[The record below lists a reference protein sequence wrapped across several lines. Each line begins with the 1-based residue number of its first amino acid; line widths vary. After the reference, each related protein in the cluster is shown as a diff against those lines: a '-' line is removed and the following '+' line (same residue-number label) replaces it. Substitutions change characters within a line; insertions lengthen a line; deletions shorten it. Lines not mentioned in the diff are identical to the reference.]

1 LLPFAA
7 QPKESGFANAFSSSA
22 KRIGSV
28 DRRSFLLDSS
38 ALFSFLEDE
47 AGADRV
53 EDLLRTQKVYL
64 PWVALLEVHYVSRQE
79 RGEDVA
85 NGRLALLKTLLAW
98 RFKAHNRLS
107 LADALIAGLASQ
119 LSAVLVHKDP
129 EFEALNSALDLEAL
143 PYK

>member
-1 LLPFAA
+1 M
-7 QPKESGFANAFSSSA
+7 
-22 KRIGSV
+22 
-28 DRRSFLLDSS
+28 DRKSFLLDSS

-53 EDLLRTQKVYL
+53 EDLLRAEKVYL
-64 PWVALLEVHYVSRQE
+64 PWVALLEVHYVSRQG

-85 NGRLALLKTLLAW
+85 NGRLALLKTLPAEIIWQHDEPALLLAS
-98 RFKAHNRLS
+98 RFKAQNRLS
-107 LADALIAGLASQ
+107 LADALIAAIAGQ

-129 EFEALNSALDLEAL
+129 EFEALSGALELEAL

>member
-1 LLPFAA
+1 
-7 QPKESGFANAFSSSA
+7 
-22 KRIGSV
+22 V

-38 ALFSFLEDE
+38 AVFSLLEDE

-53 EDLLRTQKVYL
+53 EDLLRTEKAYL

-85 NGRLALLKTLLAW
+85 NGRLALLKTLPAEIIWHHDEQALLLAS
-98 RFKAHNRLS
+98 RFKANNRLS

-129 EFEALNSALDLEAL
+129 EFEALNGAVDLEAL

>member
-1 LLPFAA
+1 M
-7 QPKESGFANAFSSSA
+7 
-22 KRIGSV
+22 

-38 ALFSFLEDE
+38 AVFSLLEDE

-53 EDLLRTQKVYL
+53 EDLLRAEKVYL

-85 NGRLALLKTLLAW
+85 NGRLALLKTLPAEIIWEHDEPALLLAS
-98 RFKAHNRLS
+98 RFKAQNRLS

-119 LSAVLVHKDP
+119 RNAVLVHKDP
-129 EFEALNSALDLEAL
+129 EFEALN
-143 PYK
+143 